1 VYKLRVI
8 SPRSRD
14 APQRNKAHM
23 EYIGKRPGIVL
34 NESDNHG
41 LFGVVDGKNA
51 EDIRSIRELSRHIE
65 EKTRNGT
72 IAYRAV
78 ISLTEAD
85 ALWLG
90 YDDPD
95 KWRDLVCERMPD
107 MCDKLDIK
115 MQNLTSA
122 AAIHRDKGHPHV
134 HILFWDIEQ
143 DVRKQA
149 FVQPKIAN
157 AIRVGLIRHI
167 FAEELSEL
175 QTIKN
180 EARQAAVDGAG
191 GFFGEFADSLAAL
204 SPEEYSAAVNR
215 LRREGDLADS
225 KLIYSR
231 FNTADMKSLCA
242 DLLRLCECVPST
254 GRLYLKL
261 MPPDVKDKVLAF
273 VEKLLNTNVDCEREF
288 RRYISAAVELCKHYT
303 DNPETHDKAGQA
315 AYDEMLNR
323 LGNAVLRGIKRL
335 NQQKRGMEWD
345 AKRESYRREVTES
358 LITELFGMLSRFADA
373 EENKLAYAYRTGELS
388 KQARKELAIRLENT
402 SGYDWER

>member
-8 SPRSRD
+8 GPRSRA

-23 EYIGKRPGIVL
+23 EYIGKRPGVVL
-34 NESDNHG
+34 NESSNHG
-41 LFGVVDGKNA
+41 LFGVIDGKNA
-51 EDIRSIRELSRHIE
+51 EDISSIRELSRHIE

-85 ALWLG
+85 AIRLG

-95 KWRDLVCERMPD
+95 KWRDLVRERMPD

-115 MQNLTSA
+115 MQYLNYT

-134 HILFWDIEQ
+134 HILFWDAEQ

-149 FVQPKIAN
+149 FVQPNIAN

-167 FAEELSEL
+167 FAEELSAL
-175 QTIKN
+175 QIIKN

-191 GFFGEFADSLAAL
+191 GFFGEFADSLAEM
-204 SPEEYSAAVNR
+204 SPEEYSSAVER

-231 FNTADMKSLCA
+231 FNTADMKAFTRIAFPLCV
-242 DLLRLCECVPST
+242 R
-254 GRLYLKL
+254 
-261 MPPDVKDKVLAF
+261 
-273 VEKLLNTNVDCEREF
+273 
-288 RRYISAAVELCKHYT
+288 
-303 DNPETHDKAGQA
+303 
-315 AYDEMLNR
+315 
-323 LGNAVLRGIKRL
+323 
-335 NQQKRGMEWD
+335 
-345 AKRESYRREVTES
+345 
-358 LITELFGMLSRFADA
+358 
-373 EENKLAYAYRTGELS
+373 
-388 KQARKELAIRLENT
+388 
-402 SGYDWER
+402 